1 MGRDA
6 KSAKANNEARPTVA
20 GKSCKVGGATG
31 LLEQRLAEALQQH
44 AAISELLQIIS
55 ALPSDVQRVLD
66 TVVESAARLCGS
78 QDAEIFRRDGDRLQL
93 VAHHGM
99 IPSGSVGTVTLPVA
113 RESINRPP

>member
-6 KSAKANNEARPTVA
+6 KSAKANNEARPTVV

-44 AAISELLQIIS
+44 AAISEVLQIIS
-55 ALPSDVQRVLD
+55 ASPSDVQRVLD
-66 TVVESAARLCGS
+66 TVVESATRLCGS

-113 RESINRPP
+113 RESINGPR